1 MLKSAPFVNRVL
13 KVNFGHPI
21 YRPMTNK
28 TVLLLLF
35 LTVASFA
42 ASAQKADVIL
52 GSWANASGEDHIL
65 IYKKGN
71 KYFGKL
77 DWIKFPNDDQGKA
90 KSDKHNPNEAL
101 RTRPLLGLELL
112 KDFVY
117 DEDNVYDD
125 GTIYDPKS
133 GKTYSCKMTLEG
145 NTLKIRGYVGIS
157 LFGRSETWTR
167 TK

>member
-1 MLKSAPFVNRVL
+1 MTTKAGVL
-13 KVNFGHPI
+13 I
-21 YRPMTNK
+21 
-28 TVLLLLF
+28 LF
-35 LTVASFA
+35 LALSGFI
-42 ASAQKADVIL
+42 ASAQKVDAIL
-52 GSWANASGEDHIL
+52 GSWANHSGEDHIL

-77 DWIKFPNDDQGKA
+77 DWIKYPNDETGKA
-90 KSDKHNPNEAL
+90 KTDKKNPEEAL
-101 RTRPLLGLELL
+101 QTRPLLGLELL

-133 GKTYSCKMTLEG
+133 GKTYSCKMTLDG
-145 NTLKIRGYVGIS
+145 NTLKIRGYIGIS

-167 TK
+167 VK